1 MIVVL
6 EGENV
11 GSGGTRLL
19 LQWVALPLAVA
30 IGYGAW
36 AAYKHR
42 PEPAEGVDVTR
53 DQHPDLWAEVDRLA
67 ASAQTEPPARIVIVP
82 EVNAAVTEV
91 AGSREM
97 LIGLPLLATFTVGQ
111 LRAVLA
117 HELGH
122 TTPAVTPQRPRGRCA
137 AGCCC
142 SRCASGWASC
152 GGGSSPRTRACTRWS
167 RGRRRAPPSFAPTNC
182 RFRRRARRLPSR
194 RSGLCCALNSPGCR
208 VRALRPALRPGRTPR
223 PHLRGAPAD
232 HRGQPPRDGRRCR
245 ADHRRGEAGRL

>member
-1 MIVVL
+1 MKQSRLAPTIALWLFPVVTVALLAAVVFVIVVL

-122 TTPAVTPQRPRGRCA
+122 YAGGDTA
-137 AGCCC
+137 A
-142 SRCASGWASC
+142 AA
-152 GGGSSPRTRACTRWS
+152 RTMRRRVLLQQMRERVGVLWRWFFTAYA
-167 RGRRRAPPSFAPTNC
+167 RRRA
-182 RFRRRARRLPSR
+182 SR
-194 RSGLCCALNSPGCR
+194 RPTVGSGG
-208 VRALRPALRPGRTPR
+208 G
-223 PHLRGAPAD
+223 
-232 HRGQPPRDGRRCR
+232 DGDC
-245 ADHRRGEAGRL
+245 RRGVPGSAAR